1 MNSATAKLIPLQD
14 FMEKIGYTPQKVNG
28 VFWWYQSPFLATTQ
42 QTGSFKIDTS
52 QNIWYDYSQGKGGK
66 IIELVMQLQNCN
78 VSTALQQLGGLFNAN
93 DIFLFAQQIN
103 TASKKQTSH
112 NKIIVKKVKPLTNKA
127 LLKYLAER
135 RISTEIA
142 TKYLVEVYYC
152 TEKHKDKNYFAVGF
166 GNDKGGY
173 ELRNRLYKAASSPK
187 AITTIQGSSQN
198 NKGVCIF
205 EGFMDFL
212 SCLEYYGT
220 LTPKY
225 DCLVLNTVG
234 FAAEATERLKNYEK
248 VFCFFDNDKAGTEA
262 FTALQQ
268 VHPRVKDFSNLY
280 KNHNDFNEFWLN
292 YSYSI

>member
-1 MNSATAKLIPLQD
+1 MNTQIAKQIPIGE
-14 FMEKIGYTPQKVNG
+14 FMQKIGYQPDTVKG
-28 VFWWYQSPFLATTQ
+28 VFVWYQSPFVASTQ
-42 QTGSFKIDTS
+42 QTGSFRVDTS
-52 QNIWYDYSQGKGGK
+52 QNIWYDYSQNKGGK
-66 IIELVMQLQNCN
+66 IIELVMHLQNCN
-78 VSTALQQLGGLFNAN
+78 VSTALQQLGNLFNAN
-93 DIFLFAQQIN
+93 DIFLFAQQTK
-103 TASKKQTSH
+103 TAPQQQPNH
-112 NKIIVKKVKPLTNKA
+112 NKIIMKKVKPLTNKA
-127 LLKYLAER
+127 LLQYLAER
-135 RISTEIA
+135 RISPEVA
-142 TKYLVEVYYC
+142 TKYLVEAYYC
-152 TEKHKDKNYFAVGF
+152 TYKNKDKNYFSVGF
-166 GNDKGGY
+166 ANDKGGY

-248 VFCFFDNDKAGTEA
+248 VFCFLDNDTAGTQA

-268 VHPRVKDFSNLY
+268 AHPRVSSFSQLY
-280 KNHNDFNEFWLN
+280 KNYKDFNDFWQH
-292 YSYSI
+292 YQ